1 MIGILRVQEKNC
13 LARRGVSELVF
24 PNEINYLPADL
35 KAVSESTGITI
46 LRPVSNQPLLRVKM
60 VSGISGELR
69 RFERMRSEEWPKR
82 RHYVNHSMSL
92 ESS

>member
-24 PNEINYLPADL
+24 SNKINHLPDHL
-35 KAVSESTGITI
+35 KVVPESTGITI
-46 LRPVSNQPLLRVKM
+46 LRPVSNQPLLRVNM
-60 VSGISGELR
+60 VSGIWGELR
-69 RFERMRSEEWPKR
+69 RFERMRSEEWPKT
-82 RHYVNHSMSL
+82 RHYVNHSISL